1 MLSLAYSQYWYVN
14 YTTEIPLFSI
24 NTYFSLA
31 KSKWWRFGKGNHRS
45 DSDSNHSWPWI
56 VIYPCDRRHSI
67 FITWIHVRW
76 LGSENRG
83 QFVPN
88 TSLLHIFYKVL
99 TSSNSGIWKEE
110 ASPLHNIPTS
120 HIRLRVNSSKPL
132 AVCKS
137 IKTSQTKI
145 NPRDQTYKIRIS
157 KYLPDL

>member
-1 MLSLAYSQYWYVN
+1 MVE
-14 YTTEIPLFSI
+14 TPLFSI

-31 KSKWWRFGKGNHRS
+31 KAKWCQLGKGNHRS
-45 DSDSNHSWPWI
+45 ASDSNPSCPWI
-56 VIYPCDRRHSI
+56 TIYPSDRRHSI
-67 FITWIHVRW
+67 FITWIYVRW

-99 TSSNSGIWKEE
+99 TCSNSGIWKKEV
-110 ASPLHNIPTS
+110 SPLHSIPTS
-120 HIRLRVNSSKPL
+120 HIRLRANSSKPL

-137 IKTSQTKI
+137 IKTNQTKI
-145 NPRDQTYKIRIS
+145 NPRDQTHKIRIS